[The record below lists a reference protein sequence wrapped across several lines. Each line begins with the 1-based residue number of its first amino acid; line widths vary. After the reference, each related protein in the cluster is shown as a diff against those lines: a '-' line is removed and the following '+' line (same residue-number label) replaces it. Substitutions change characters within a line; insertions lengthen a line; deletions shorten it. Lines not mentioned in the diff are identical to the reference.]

1 MHRREAFQSRA
12 HHDEMRLVASALVS
26 TAEAALLGAE
36 DLLTIYVLGSPAR
49 KNYLLDEF
57 IKFGNSG
64 RISAKVVAKPVT
76 YRATSQDELE
86 FASTISNGVH
96 PEPLKGSMVS
106 RRSK

>member
-1 MHRREAFQSRA
+1 
-12 HHDEMRLVASALVS
+12 MRLVASALVS

-96 PEPLKGSMVS
+96 PEPLKGSTVS